1 MPKKLLAT
9 IVAAT
14 FIITGC
20 SAPEE
25 TTEAAALAAAATE
38 STGPTVEEFASIIAE
53 GRRDVDDWL
62 ETWDQN
68 YCSPM
73 GVADGTDIMACELS
87 LMSGSL
93 IAETKRLEVDS
104 ATNEDS
110 LVFLG
115 GPPESIAIIWQS
127 TEDAAVAASEAG
139 ETLPEDCSTRDDCV
153 NKARDFVM
161 AMEELQGKYDSWDP
175 YM

>member
-9 IVAAT
+9 IVAT
-14 FIITGC
+14 SFLITGC
-20 SAPEE
+20 SAAEE
-25 TTEAAALAAAATE
+25 TSEAAAPAAAEAE
-38 STGPTVEEFASIIAE
+38 ATGPAAEEFASIIAE

-62 ETWDQN
+62 ETWDEN

-87 LMSGSL
+87 LISGGL
-93 IAETKRLEVDS
+93 IAETKRLELDS

-110 LVFLG
+110 LVYLG
-115 GPPESIAIIWQS
+115 DPPESIAIIWQS
-127 TEDAAVAASEAG
+127 TEDAAAAASEAG
-139 ETLPEDCSTRDDCV
+139 EAIPENCSTSDDCV
-153 NKARDFVM
+153 SKVMDFEM
-161 AMEELQGKYDSWDP
+161 AMEDLQGKYDAWDP